1 MNEFIALDFET
12 ANGQPASVCSVGMV
26 KVQGNMM
33 TETFYT
39 LVNPETYFS
48 KGNIAVH
55 GIKPEDVT
63 NAPIFP
69 DVFPHMMDFI
79 GDLPIVAHFARFDMN
94 VLYQSIERY
103 DLELPK
109 IPYFCSCNMA
119 RKTVKNHSYSLKN
132 MMAFY
137 DLDFHGHHHALNDA
151 KASAMITLRLLKH
164 YDSLDDY
171 LKRHRSYLS
180 GMKYKTSK
188 RQQMSRYN
196 EELADIRP
204 TTESFDM
211 THPFHNKKIAISG
224 TLHLKRKDVVQ
235 YIVDHGGS
243 YESDIEAADIF
254 IFGRQKGNKPASKEN
269 AVTNRIARGEDV
281 LLISDDKLK
290 QLITFYQ

>member
-55 GIKPEDVT
+55 GIKPQDVED
-63 NAPIFP
+63 APIFP
-69 DVFPHMMDFI
+69 EVFPHMMNFI
-79 GDLPIVAHFARFDMN
+79 GALPVVAHFARFDMN

-103 DLELPK
+103 HLEVPTM
-109 IPYFCSCNMA
+109 PYFCSCNMA

-132 MMAFY
+132 MMKFY

-164 YDSLDDY
+164 YDSLEDY
-171 LKRHRSYLS
+171 LKGHRSYLS
-180 GMKYKTSK
+180 GMKYKK

-196 EELADIRP
+196 AELNKIKP
-204 TTESFDM
+204 TTQDFDL
-211 THPFHNKKIAISG
+211 THPFHDKNIAISG
-224 TLHLKRKDVVQ
+224 TLHLKRKDIVQ
-235 YIVDHGGS
+235 YIVNHGGQ
-243 YESDIEAADIF
+243 YVTDIEQADIYL
-254 IFGRQKGNKPASKEN
+254 FGKQKNNKPSAKDN

-281 LLISDDKLK
+281 QLISDDKLK
-290 QLITFYQ
+290 QLIEFYK

>member
-1 MNEFIALDFET
+1 MMNEFIALDFET

-55 GIKPEDVT
+55 GIKPEDVAD
-63 NAPIFP
+63 APTFP

-79 GDLPIVAHFARFDMN
+79 GELPVVAHFARFDMN

-103 DLELPK
+103 NLELPTM
-109 IPYFCSCNMA
+109 PYFCSCNMA

-132 MMAFY
+132 MMKFY

-164 YDSLDDY
+164 YDSLEDY
-171 LKRHRSYLS
+171 LKRHRAYLS
-180 GMKYKTSK
+180 GMKYKKS
-188 RQQMSRYN
+188 RQMNRYQT
-196 EELADIRP
+196 ELNAIKP
-204 TTESFDM
+204 TTQDFDL
-211 THPFHNKKIAISG
+211 THPFHAKKIAISG
-224 TLHLKRKDVVQ
+224 TLHLKRKDIVQ
-235 YIVDHGGS
+235 YIVNHGGQ
-243 YESDIEAADIF
+243 YASDIEQADIYL
-254 IFGRQKGNKPASKEN
+254 FGRQKGNKPSAKDN
-269 AVTNRIARGEDV
+269 AVTNRLARGEDV
-281 LLISDDKLK
+281 QVISDDKLK
-290 QLITFYQ
+290 QLIEFYQ

>member
-1 MNEFIALDFET
+1 MMNEFIALDFET

-55 GIKPEDVT
+55 GIKPEDVVD
-63 NAPIFP
+63 APIFP

-79 GDLPIVAHFARFDMN
+79 GDLPVVAHFARFDMN

-103 DLELPK
+103 NLELPTM
-109 IPYFCSCNMA
+109 PYFCSCNMA

-132 MMAFY
+132 MMKFY

-164 YDSLDDY
+164 YDSLEDY

-180 GMKYKTSK
+180 GMKYKKS
-188 RQQMSRYN
+188 QQMSRYN
-196 EELADIRP
+196 AELNAIKPSTKD
-204 TTESFDM
+204 FDL
-211 THPFHNKKIAISG
+211 THPFHDKKLAISG
-224 TLHLKRKDVVQ
+224 TLHLKRKDIVQ
-235 YIVDHGGS
+235 YIVDHGGQ
-243 YESDIEAADIF
+243 YETDVEQADIYL
-254 IFGRQKGNKPASKEN
+254 FGKQKNNKPSAKDN
-269 AVTNRIARGEDV
+269 AITNRIARGEEV
-281 LLISDDKLK
+281 QLISDDKLK
-290 QLITFYQ
+290 QLIEFYK